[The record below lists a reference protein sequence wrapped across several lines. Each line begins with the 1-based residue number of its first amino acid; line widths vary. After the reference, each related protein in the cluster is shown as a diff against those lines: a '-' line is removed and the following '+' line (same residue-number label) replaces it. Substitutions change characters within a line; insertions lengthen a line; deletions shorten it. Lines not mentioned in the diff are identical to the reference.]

1 MSKEEARNNVF
12 YDTLK
17 LLRLEAKKFGLM
29 IELVESLAWQQ
40 VKEDRAPKK
49 PTIEDRENLVDQ
61 IPWNFVANVDDYG
74 SKSSMLRKIN
84 RAKFQQLKGSLAK
97 IQKILEETVPK

>member
-1 MSKEEARNNVF
+1 MSKEEHRNNVF
-12 YDTLK
+12 SNTLK

-49 PTIEDRENLVDQ
+49 PTVEDRENLVDR

-84 RAKFQQLKGSLAK
+84 RAKFQQLKSHLAK
-97 IQKILEETVPK
+97 IQEILEEVVSR